1 MERKYKASAALRV
14 FSLGLCKHAVRI
26 ENGVLRTT
34 CAPLPNMKP
43 IKIKDILSVRCY
55 EKGTYYRGTTTYCI
69 YYEFAVKGK
78 APQYLR
84 YNVLDGDTMQ
94 RLLKDLKMINPN
106 IFFTPEVK
114 AFVNTPIP
122 KYKIHLDFTPIDGQP
137 KAEQYAKT
145 QRPFILQHPSVN
157 VAHSCISFLI
167 EMSSVVLFML
177 ILCGSIFLLP
187 KGVSV
192 ITTPFIVIAF
202 MTSIM
207 PFFELSMSVYG
218 IYRGWK
224 KIETNVTITI
234 LVLLV
239 LFVFCLFFGVNWWRF
254 LK

>member
-34 CAPLPNMKP
+34 CTPLPNMKP

-78 APQYLR
+78 TPQYLR

-122 KYKIHLDFTPIDGQP
+122 KYKIHLDFTPIDEQP

-145 QRPFILQHPSVN
+145 QRPFILQHPSVD
-157 VAHSCISFLI
+157 VAHNWLMI
-167 EMSSVVLFML
+167 
-177 ILCGSIFLLP
+177 
-187 KGVSV
+187 
-192 ITTPFIVIAF
+192 
-202 MTSIM
+202 
-207 PFFELSMSVYG
+207 
-218 IYRGWK
+218 
-224 KIETNVTITI
+224 I
-234 LVLLV
+234 LVMAPIFIGNSIVLGVLLGCFGSRTNSMFIPPMAV
-239 LFVFCLFFGVNWWRF
+239 SFFPLFNVGMGLSLALYGSSDGWQKIKKNLYIAAICLFLGLLFGS
-254 LK
+254 LGAIM

>member
-14 FSLGLCKHAVRI
+14 FSLGLCKHAVHI

-78 APQYLR
+78 TPQYLR

-122 KYKIHLDFTPIDGQP
+122 KYKIHLDFTPIDEQP

-145 QRPFILQHPSVN
+145 KRPFILQHPSVD
-157 VAHSCISFLI
+157 VAHNWLMIILAMAPIFIGNSI
-167 EMSSVVLFML
+167 VL
-177 ILCGSIFLLP
+177 G
-187 KGVSV
+187 
-192 ITTPFIVIAF
+192 
-202 MTSIM
+202 
-207 PFFELSMSVYG
+207 
-218 IYRGWK
+218 
-224 KIETNVTITI
+224 
-234 LVLLV
+234 VLLGCFGSRTNSMFIPPMTV
-239 LFVFCLFFGVNWWRF
+239 SFFPLFNVGIGLSLALYGSSDGWQKIKKNLYIAAICLFLGLLFGS
-254 LK
+254 LGAIM

>member
-1 MERKYKASAALRV
+1 MPALRV
-14 FSLGLCKHAVRI
+14 FSLGLCKHAVHI

-78 APQYLR
+78 TPQYLR

-122 KYKIHLDFTPIDGQP
+122 KYKIHLDFTPIDEQP

-157 VAHSCISFLI
+157 VAHSWLMI
-167 EMSSVVLFML
+167 
-177 ILCGSIFLLP
+177 
-187 KGVSV
+187 
-192 ITTPFIVIAF
+192 
-202 MTSIM
+202 
-207 PFFELSMSVYG
+207 
-218 IYRGWK
+218 
-224 KIETNVTITI
+224 I
-234 LVLLV
+234 LVMTPIFIGNSIVLGVLLGCFGSRTNSMFIPPMAASFFP
-239 LFVFCLFFGVNWWRF
+239 LFNVGMGLSLALYGSSDGWQKIKKNLYIAAICLFLGLLFGS
-254 LK
+254 LGAIM

>member
-14 FSLGLCKHAVRI
+14 FSLGLCKHAVHI

-55 EKGTYYRGTTTYCI
+55 EKGTYYRGT
-69 YYEFAVKGK
+69 
-78 APQYLR
+78 
-84 YNVLDGDTMQ
+84 
-94 RLLKDLKMINPN
+94 INPN

-122 KYKIHLDFTPIDGQP
+122 KYKIHLDFTPIDEQP

-167 EMSSVVLFML
+167 EMSSVALFML
-177 ILCGSIFLLP
+177 ILCASIFLLP
-187 KGVSV
+187 KGLF
-192 ITTPFIVIAF
+192 FIAIPLILIAF

-207 PFFELSMSVYG
+207 PFLHLSMSVYG
-218 IYRGWK
+218 TYGGWK
-224 KIETNVTITI
+224 KIETNVTISGLALFI
-234 LVLLV
+234 LV
-239 LFVFCLFFGVNWWRF
+239 VFWIFFGVEWWKF

>member
-14 FSLGLCKHAVRI
+14 FSLGLCKHAVHI

-34 CAPLPNMKP
+34 CVPLPNMKP

-78 APQYLR
+78 TPQYLR

-122 KYKIHLDFTPIDGQP
+122 KYKIHLDFTPIDEQP

-145 QRPFILQHPSVN
+145 QRPFILQHPSVD
-157 VAHSCISFLI
+157 VAHSWLMIILAMAPIFIGNSI
-167 EMSSVVLFML
+167 VL
-177 ILCGSIFLLP
+177 G
-187 KGVSV
+187 
-192 ITTPFIVIAF
+192 
-202 MTSIM
+202 
-207 PFFELSMSVYG
+207 
-218 IYRGWK
+218 
-224 KIETNVTITI
+224 
-234 LVLLV
+234 VLLGCFGSRTNSMFIPPMTV
-239 LFVFCLFFGVNWWRF
+239 SFFPLFNVGIGLSLALYGSSDGWQKIKKNLYIAAICLFLGLLFGSLGVVI
-254 LK
+254 

>member
-14 FSLGLCKHAVRI
+14 FSLGLCKHAVHI

-78 APQYLR
+78 TPQYLR

-122 KYKIHLDFTPIDGQP
+122 KYKIHLDFTPIDEQP

-145 QRPFILQHPSVN
+145 KRPFILQHPSVD
-157 VAHSCISFLI
+157 VAHNWLMI
-167 EMSSVVLFML
+167 
-177 ILCGSIFLLP
+177 
-187 KGVSV
+187 
-192 ITTPFIVIAF
+192 
-202 MTSIM
+202 
-207 PFFELSMSVYG
+207 
-218 IYRGWK
+218 
-224 KIETNVTITI
+224 I
-234 LVLLV
+234 LVMAPIFIGNSIVLGVLLGCFGSRTNSMFIPPMTV
-239 LFVFCLFFGVNWWRF
+239 SFFPLFNVGIGLSLALYGSSDGWQKIKKNLYIAAICLFLGLLFGSLGVVI
-254 LK
+254 

>member
-14 FSLGLCKHAVRI
+14 FSLGLCKHAVHI

-34 CAPLPNMKP
+34 CVPLPNMKP

-78 APQYLR
+78 TPQYLR

-122 KYKIHLDFTPIDGQP
+122 KYKIHLDFTPIDEQP

-145 QRPFILQHPSVN
+145 QRPFILQHPSVD
-157 VAHSCISFLI
+157 VAHNWLMIILAMAPIFIGNSI
-167 EMSSVVLFML
+167 VL
-177 ILCGSIFLLP
+177 G
-187 KGVSV
+187 
-192 ITTPFIVIAF
+192 
-202 MTSIM
+202 
-207 PFFELSMSVYG
+207 
-218 IYRGWK
+218 
-224 KIETNVTITI
+224 
-234 LVLLV
+234 VLLGCFGSRTNSMFIPPMTV
-239 LFVFCLFFGVNWWRF
+239 SFFPLFNVGIGLSLALYGSSDGWQKIKKNLYIAAICLFLGLLFGSLGVVI
-254 LK
+254 

>member
-14 FSLGLCKHAVRI
+14 FSLGLCKHAVHI

-43 IKIKDILSVRCY
+43 IKIKDIFSVRCY

-78 APQYLR
+78 TPQYLR

-122 KYKIHLDFTPIDGQP
+122 KYKIHLDFTPIDEQP

-145 QRPFILQHPSVN
+145 KRPFILQHPSVN
-157 VAHSCISFLI
+157 VAHSCISFWI
-167 EMSSVVLFML
+167 EMGSVALFM
-177 ILCGSIFLLP
+177 CKYFS
-187 KGVSV
+187 
-192 ITTPFIVIAF
+192 TT
-202 MTSIM
+202 
-207 PFFELSMSVYG
+207 
-218 IYRGWK
+218 
-224 KIETNVTITI
+224 
-234 LVLLV
+234 
-239 LFVFCLFFGVNWWRF
+239 
-254 LK
+254 

>member
-1 MERKYKASAALRV
+1 MERKYKASTALRV
-14 FSLGLCKHAVRI
+14 FSLGLCKHAVHI

-122 KYKIHLDFTPIDGQP
+122 KYKIHLDFTPIDEQP

-145 QRPFILQHPSVN
+145 QRPFILQHPSVD
-157 VAHSCISFLI
+157 VAHNWLMI
-167 EMSSVVLFML
+167 
-177 ILCGSIFLLP
+177 
-187 KGVSV
+187 
-192 ITTPFIVIAF
+192 
-202 MTSIM
+202 
-207 PFFELSMSVYG
+207 
-218 IYRGWK
+218 
-224 KIETNVTITI
+224 I
-234 LVLLV
+234 LVVAPIFIGNSIVLGVLLGCFGSRTNSMFIPPMAASFFP
-239 LFVFCLFFGVNWWRF
+239 LFNVGMGLSLALYGSSDGWQKIKKNLYIAAICLFLGLLFGS
-254 LK
+254 LGAIM

>member
-1 MERKYKASAALRV
+1 
-14 FSLGLCKHAVRI
+14 
-26 ENGVLRTT
+26 
-34 CAPLPNMKP
+34 
-43 IKIKDILSVRCY
+43 
-55 EKGTYYRGTTTYCI
+55 
-69 YYEFAVKGK
+69 
-78 APQYLR
+78 
-84 YNVLDGDTMQ
+84 
-94 RLLKDLKMINPN
+94 
-106 IFFTPEVK
+106 
-114 AFVNTPIP
+114 
-122 KYKIHLDFTPIDGQP
+122 
-137 KAEQYAKT
+137 
-145 QRPFILQHPSVN
+145 
-157 VAHSCISFLI
+157 
-167 EMSSVVLFML
+167 MSSVVLFML

>member
-14 FSLGLCKHAVRI
+14 FSLGLCKHAVHI

-78 APQYLR
+78 TPQYLR

-114 AFVNTPIP
+114 TFVNTPIP
-122 KYKIHLDFTPIDGQP
+122 KYKIHLDFTPIDEQP

-145 QRPFILQHPSVN
+145 QRPFILQHPSVD
-157 VAHSCISFLI
+157 VAHNWLMIILVMAPIFIGNSIVLGVLLGCFGSRTNSMFIPPMAASFFP
-167 EMSSVVLFML
+167 LFNVGM
-177 ILCGSIFLLP
+177 
-187 KGVSV
+187 
-192 ITTPFIVIAF
+192 
-202 MTSIM
+202 
-207 PFFELSMSVYG
+207 ELSLALYG
-218 IYRGWK
+218 SSDGWQKIK
-224 KIETNVTITI
+224 KNLYIAAI
-234 LVLLV
+234 
-239 LFVFCLFFGVNWWRF
+239 CLFLGLLFGSLGVII
-254 LK
+254 

>member
-1 MERKYKASAALRV
+1 
-14 FSLGLCKHAVRI
+14 
-26 ENGVLRTT
+26 
-34 CAPLPNMKP
+34 
-43 IKIKDILSVRCY
+43 
-55 EKGTYYRGTTTYCI
+55 
-69 YYEFAVKGK
+69 
-78 APQYLR
+78 
-84 YNVLDGDTMQ
+84 
-94 RLLKDLKMINPN
+94 MINPN

-122 KYKIHLDFTPIDGQP
+122 KYKIHFDFTPIDEQP

-167 EMSSVVLFML
+167 EMSSVALFML
-177 ILCGSIFLLP
+177 ILCASIFLLP
-187 KGVSV
+187 KGISV
-192 ITTPFIVIAF
+192 ITIPFIIIAF

-218 IYRGWK
+218 IYGDWK
-224 KIETNVTITI
+224 KIETNVTITG

-239 LFVFCLFFGVNWWRF
+239 LFVFCLFFGVEWWKF

>member
-78 APQYLR
+78 TPQYLR

-137 KAEQYAKT
+137 KAE
-145 QRPFILQHPSVN
+145 
-157 VAHSCISFLI
+157 
-167 EMSSVVLFML
+167 
-177 ILCGSIFLLP
+177 
-187 KGVSV
+187 
-192 ITTPFIVIAF
+192 
-202 MTSIM
+202 
-207 PFFELSMSVYG
+207 
-218 IYRGWK
+218 
-224 KIETNVTITI
+224 
-234 LVLLV
+234 
-239 LFVFCLFFGVNWWRF
+239 
-254 LK
+254 

>member
-1 MERKYKASAALRV
+1 MERKYKASTALRV
-14 FSLGLCKHAVRI
+14 FSLGLCKHAVHI

-78 APQYLR
+78 TPQYLH

-122 KYKIHLDFTPIDGQP
+122 KYKIHLDFTPIDEQP

-157 VAHSCISFLI
+157 VAHNCISFFDSDRCCNFI
-167 EMSSVVLFML
+167 YVDFMWKYL
-177 ILCGSIFLLP
+177 S
-187 KGVSV
+187 
-192 ITTPFIVIAF
+192 TT
-202 MTSIM
+202 
-207 PFFELSMSVYG
+207 
-218 IYRGWK
+218 
-224 KIETNVTITI
+224 
-234 LVLLV
+234 
-239 LFVFCLFFGVNWWRF
+239 
-254 LK
+254 

>member
-1 MERKYKASAALRV
+1 MERKYKASTALRV
-14 FSLGLCKHAVRI
+14 FSLGLCKHAVHI

-78 APQYLR
+78 TPQYLR

-122 KYKIHLDFTPIDGQP
+122 KYKIHLDFTPIDEQP

-145 QRPFILQHPSVN
+145 QRPFILQHPSVD
-157 VAHSCISFLI
+157 VAHNWLMI
-167 EMSSVVLFML
+167 
-177 ILCGSIFLLP
+177 
-187 KGVSV
+187 
-192 ITTPFIVIAF
+192 
-202 MTSIM
+202 
-207 PFFELSMSVYG
+207 
-218 IYRGWK
+218 
-224 KIETNVTITI
+224 I
-234 LVLLV
+234 LVVAPIFIGNSIVLGVLLGCFGSRTNSMFIPPMAASFFP
-239 LFVFCLFFGVNWWRF
+239 LFNVGMGLSLALYGSSDGWQKIKKNLYIAAICLFLGLLFGSLGVVM
-254 LK
+254 

>member
-14 FSLGLCKHAVRI
+14 FSLGLCKHAVHI

-55 EKGTYYRGTTTYCI
+55 EKGTYYRGTITYCI

-78 APQYLR
+78 TPQYLR

-122 KYKIHLDFTPIDGQP
+122 K
-137 KAEQYAKT
+137 
-145 QRPFILQHPSVN
+145 
-157 VAHSCISFLI
+157 
-167 EMSSVVLFML
+167 
-177 ILCGSIFLLP
+177 
-187 KGVSV
+187 
-192 ITTPFIVIAF
+192 
-202 MTSIM
+202 
-207 PFFELSMSVYG
+207 
-218 IYRGWK
+218 
-224 KIETNVTITI
+224 
-234 LVLLV
+234 
-239 LFVFCLFFGVNWWRF
+239 
-254 LK
+254 

>member
-14 FSLGLCKHAVRI
+14 FSLGFCKHAVHI

-55 EKGTYYRGTTTYCI
+55 EKGTYYRGTITYCI

-78 APQYLR
+78 TPQYLR

-122 KYKIHLDFTPIDGQP
+122 KYKIHLDFTPIDEQP

-167 EMSSVVLFML
+167 EMSSVALFML
-177 ILCGSIFLLP
+177 ILCASIFLLP
-187 KGVSV
+187 KGLF
-192 ITTPFIVIAF
+192 FIAIPLILIAF

-207 PFFELSMSVYG
+207 PFLHLSMSVYG
-218 IYRGWK
+218 TYGGWK
-224 KIETNVTITI
+224 KIETNVTISGLALFI
-234 LVLLV
+234 LV
-239 LFVFCLFFGVNWWRF
+239 VFWIFFGVEWWKF

>member
-14 FSLGLCKHAVRI
+14 FSLGLCKHAVHI

-55 EKGTYYRGTTTYCI
+55 EKGTYYRGTITYCI

-78 APQYLR
+78 TPQYLR

-122 KYKIHLDFTPIDGQP
+122 KYKIHLDFTPIDEQP
-137 KAEQYAKT
+137 KAKRYAKT
-145 QRPFILQHPSVN
+145 QRPFILQHPSVD
-157 VAHSCISFLI
+157 VAHNWLMI
-167 EMSSVVLFML
+167 
-177 ILCGSIFLLP
+177 
-187 KGVSV
+187 
-192 ITTPFIVIAF
+192 
-202 MTSIM
+202 
-207 PFFELSMSVYG
+207 
-218 IYRGWK
+218 
-224 KIETNVTITI
+224 I
-234 LVLLV
+234 LVMAPIFIGNSIVLGVLLGCFGSRTNSMFIPPMTV
-239 LFVFCLFFGVNWWRF
+239 SFFPLFNVGMGLSLALYGSSDGWQKIKKNLYIAAICLFLGLLFGSLGVII
-254 LK
+254 